1 MDCLSIKQ
9 SNMNLT
15 FQLSNQRKANGM
27 SQEQLAHVIG
37 VDRTTLQRWEN
48 NSKTPSLYNFC
59 CWVESLGLQI
69 EIKEKNKITE
79 NNL

>member
-1 MDCLSIKQ
+1 
-9 SNMNLT
+9 MNLT

-59 CWVESLGLQI
+59 CCVESLGLQI
-69 EIKEKNKITE
+69 EIKEKNKITKD
-79 NNL
+79 NL